1 MTSELYLAFIAA
13 STVLVYIPGPTVL
26 LVVGY
31 AMSQGRRSAPSTI
44 AAVLLGDAV
53 AMALAF
59 LGLGALLR
67 SSTSLFLAMKTAGTL
82 YLVYLGIRM
91 WRAPAA
97 FAEGSPRSV
106 QASRLRMAVDAFTVT
121 VLNPHS
127 GMFFVAFLP
136 RFLEPSR
143 PLLPQMLLL
152 GGTFLVLALT
162 SLVFYALLAAEIRRF
177 TRSPGVATWVNRL
190 GAATL
195 VAAAV
200 LTAVLVR

>member
-1 MTSELYLAFIAA
+1 VTSELFLAFVAA

-26 LVVGY
+26 LVVSY
-31 AMSQGRRSAPSTI
+31 AMSQGRRSALATI

-53 AMALAF
+53 AMALAI

-67 SSTSLFLAMKTAGTL
+67 SSTSLFLAMKAAGTL
-82 YLVYLGIRM
+82 YLLYLGIRM
-91 WRAPAA
+91 WRAPTA
-97 FAEGSPRSV
+97 FAGASPRSV
-106 QASRLRMAVDAFTVT
+106 QASRLRMAVDAFAVT

-136 RFLEPSR
+136 QFLEPER

-162 SLVFYALLAAEIRRF
+162 SLVFYALLAAETRRF
-177 TRSPGVATWVNRL
+177 ARSPRVATWVNRL
-190 GAATL
+190 GAVTL

-200 LTAVLVR
+200 FTATLPR

>member
-1 MTSELYLAFIAA
+1 VTSELFLAFVAA

-26 LVVGY
+26 LVVSY
-31 AMSQGRRSAPSTI
+31 AMSLGRQSALRTI

-53 AMALAF
+53 AMALAI

-67 SSTSLFLAMKTAGTL
+67 SSTSLFLAMKAAGTL

-91 WRAPAA
+91 WRAPTA
-97 FAEGSPRSV
+97 FAGASPRSV
-106 QASRLRMAVDAFTVT
+106 QASRLRMAVDAFAVT

-136 RFLEPSR
+136 QFLEPER

-177 TRSPGVATWVNRL
+177 ARSPRVATWVNRL
-190 GAATL
+190 GAVTL

-200 LTAVLVR
+200 FTATLPR

>member
-1 MTSELYLAFIAA
+1 MTSELFLAFVAA

-26 LVVGY
+26 LVVSY
-31 AMSQGRRSAPSTI
+31 AMSQGRRSALATI

-53 AMALAF
+53 AMALAI

-67 SSTSLFLAMKTAGTL
+67 SSTSLFLAMKAAGTL
-82 YLVYLGIRM
+82 YLLYLGIRM
-91 WRAPAA
+91 WRAPTA
-97 FAEGSPRSV
+97 FAGASPRSV
-106 QASRLRMAVDAFTVT
+106 QASRLRMAVDAFAVT

-136 RFLEPSR
+136 QFLEPER

-162 SLVFYALLAAEIRRF
+162 SLVFYALVAAEIRRF
-177 TRSPGVATWVNRL
+177 ARSPRVATWVNRL
-190 GAATL
+190 GAVTL

-200 LTAVLVR
+200 FTATLPR

>member
-1 MTSELYLAFIAA
+1 MSSELFLGFVAA
-13 STVLVYIPGPTVL
+13 STVLVYIPGPTIL

-31 AMSQGRRSAPSTI
+31 AMSHGRRSAPTTI

-67 SSTSLFLAMKTAGTL
+67 SSPSLFLAMKTAGAL
-82 YLVYLGIRM
+82 YLVYLGIRI
-91 WRAPAA
+91 WRRPAA
-97 FAEGSPRSV
+97 FAEGSPAAAEV
-106 QASRLRMAVDAFTVT
+106 SRLRMAVDAFTVT

-136 RFLEPSR
+136 QFLQPAR

-152 GGTFLVLALT
+152 GGTFLALALT
-162 SLVFYALLAAEIRRF
+162 SLVFYALLASEIRRF
-177 TRSPGVATWVNRL
+177 ARSPRVSMWTNRL

-200 LTAVLVR
+200 LTAILVR

>member
-1 MTSELYLAFIAA
+1 VSSELVLAFVVS
-13 STVLVYIPGPTVL
+13 STVLVFIPGPTVL

-31 AMSQGRRSAPSTI
+31 AMSQGRQSAPTTI

-53 AMALAF
+53 AMALAL

-67 SSTSLFLAMKTAGTL
+67 SSESLFLAMKTAGAL

-91 WRAPAA
+91 WRAPSA
-97 FAEGSPRSV
+97 FAEGSPGAV
-106 QASRLRMAVDAFTVT
+106 EASRLRMAVDAFTVT

-136 RFLEPSR
+136 QFLEPAR

-162 SLVFYALLAAEIRRF
+162 SLVFYALLASEIRRF
-177 TRSPGVATWVNRL
+177 ARSPRVSTWINRL

-200 LTAVLVR
+200 LTAILVR

>member
-1 MTSELYLAFIAA
+1 MTSELFLAFVAA

-26 LVVGY
+26 LVVSY

-53 AMALAF
+53 AMALAI

-67 SSTSLFLAMKTAGTL
+67 SSTSLFLAMKAAGTL

-91 WRAPAA
+91 WRAPTA
-97 FAEGSPRSV
+97 FAGASPRSV
-106 QASRLRMAVDAFTVT
+106 QASRLRMAVDAFAVT

-136 RFLEPSR
+136 QFLEPER

-162 SLVFYALLAAEIRRF
+162 SLVFYALVAAEIRRF
-177 TRSPGVATWVNRL
+177 ARSPRVATWVNRL
-190 GAATL
+190 GAVTL

-200 LTAVLVR
+200 FTATLPR